1 MEATLEA
8 CDGLAARVA
17 SMNKEQAALQ
27 GDVRALK
34 AQGVEAGERLKAD
47 KAALQ
52 EAAAERDEFESQ
64 IVTSPEKLKAQLEM
78 LTA

>member
-1 MEATLEA
+1 
-8 CDGLAARVA
+8 
-17 SMNKEQAALQ
+17 MNKEQAARQ

-52 EAAAERDEFESQ
+52 EAAAERDEF
-64 IVTSPEKLKAQLEM
+64 VAMRAGYLMYAN
-78 LTA
+78 